1 MLRASA
7 PDKLRLHVHG
17 CGACCLR
24 ESVSFLAGIDYRRD
38 GQEIGDMDREIC
50 KRMQPPTQVSS
61 REILRNQ
68 EITDAQLIVKRAGE
82 PSADQTVELSISD
95 KPCHPISASFFSD
108 TCMKN
113 LDRTIVDLSGNR
125 REAISISPS
134 FVVKEAPK
142 S

>member
-7 PDKLRLHVHG
+7 PDKLSLHVHG

-38 GQEIGDMDREIC
+38 GQEFGDMDREIC
-50 KRMQPPTQVSS
+50 KRMQPPAQVNS

-68 EITDAQLIVKRAGE
+68 EITDAQLIVKRACE
-82 PSADQTVELSISD
+82 PGADQTVELSISD
-95 KPCHPISASFFSD
+95 KPRHPLSASFFAD
-108 TCMKN
+108 AGMKD

-125 REAISISPS
+125 RNAISITPG